1 MSAKVCFYGVHRFK
15 RSSLWTIDTDP
26 VLMYD
31 YTVHKGVPE
40 RRDDSMSMYGYTRVS
55 TPDQTHALQVD
66 ALRNVGIEEQNIYSD
81 TITGAKTA
89 EARPEF
95 GRLLQVIGEGDVLCV
110 WKLDRLGRSMVS
122 VVQTVVSLTERHVIL
137 RSIQEGIDT
146 STALGRALVGILASL
161 AELERENII
170 ERVKAGMQAAKDRG
184 KEIGRPR
191 KVSKELGNIVNQYI
205 QQGMSFDRIGRQ
217 MRIGKATAWRA
228 HQLYLSEG
236 GAACR
241 G

>member
-1 MSAKVCFYGVHRFK
+1 MA
-15 RSSLWTIDTDP
+15 I
-26 VLMYD
+26 
-31 YTVHKGVPE
+31 
-40 RRDDSMSMYGYTRVS
+40 YGYTRVS

-66 ALRNVGIEEQNIYSD
+66 ALKGVGIDEQNIYSD

-89 EARPEF
+89 EDRPEF
-95 GRLLQVIGEGDVLCV
+95 ARLLKVMAEGDTLCV

-122 VVQTVVSLTERHVIL
+122 VVQTVVSLTERKVTL
-137 RSIQEGIDT
+137 RSVQDGIDT
-146 STALGRALVGILASL
+146 STSLGRALVGILASL

-191 KVSKELGNIVNQYI
+191 KVTKELGNIVHQY
-205 QQGMSFDRIGRQ
+205 QVQGMSLNRIARQ

-228 HQLYLSEG
+228 HQLYLAGEG
-236 GAACR
+236 VK
-241 G
+241 